1 MSDMVQR
8 ALLRMRVLGR
18 YLVLRR
24 QLAEIRRQLDALS
37 SADQRAVIAH
47 VAREMQL
54 SQRQSRDAETTNLA
68 FGRSRTGNPR
78 VRVIGMAQWLT
89 SAFRETEQS
98 PHAEL
103 QEMHRQLMRTMRLL
117 RETTGYVTSAA

>member
-1 MSDMVQR
+1 MNDIVQR
-8 ALLRMRVLGR
+8 AMVRMRVLGR

-24 QLAEIRRQLDALS
+24 QLAEVRRQLDALS

-47 VAREMQL
+47 VAREMQI
-54 SQRQSRDAETTNLA
+54 SARQARDAESTNVA
-68 FGRSRTGNPR
+68 FARARTGNPR

-98 PHAEL
+98 PHAAL
-103 QEMHRQLMRTMRLL
+103 QDLHRQLMRTMRLL
-117 RETTGYVTSAA
+117 RETTGYATSAA